1 ARYEQYALKWGP
13 DEALRLVSWTAIRAG
28 ILPARSL
35 EGIENEE
42 RPDLVAELVPL
53 WGRKLG
59 SERSREAPS
68 AGWVIAALS
77 DLKEQIQA
85 RDLVRFLSLA
95 ADLSLPDSYWR
106 DRILIPTAIRG
117 AIGRCSV
124 KKIEEIGQENAELSR
139 IFTKLRSLPE
149 PDRQIPF
156 TRDQVKLEIADLKSL
171 EDNGAIVR
179 EGEDYYMPEIFRV
192 GLGFRLPRGARPRVM
207 TLARGTKR

>member
-1 ARYEQYALKWGP
+1 
-13 DEALRLVSWTAIRAG
+13 
-28 ILPARSL
+28 
-35 EGIENEE
+35 
-42 RPDLVAELVPL
+42 
-53 WGRKLG
+53 
-59 SERSREAPS
+59 
-68 AGWVIAALS
+68 VIAALS

-85 RDLVRFLSLA
+85 RDLVRFLV
-95 ADLSLPDSYWR
+95 
-106 DRILIPTAIRG
+106 
-117 AIGRCSV
+117 GRCSV